1 MWGPYWYLPSTF
13 STSILIWKLG
23 ISKLFSW
30 HISCLW
36 CLFLLLKCYQICLW
50 CLFLLLKCYQLCLF
64 VFYAFLK
71 FPSNQGLICILMLK
85 CCLKFK
91 LKSRTITQDL
101 ILLLTAALDLLQ
113 IHVSEGSGTGSRIVQ
128 FGFITFGWMWNHS
141 KFRKC
146 KRKPDEVFDKKYL
159 RESEPSP
166 FRFCLDKGVLSI
178 NYQFHKDVLS
188 IN

>member
-64 VFYAFLK
+64 VFLCFSQIS
-71 FPSNQGLICILMLK
+71 F
-85 CCLKFK
+85 
-91 LKSRTITQDL
+91 KSRSYLYFDAEMLPKIQAEIAHNNARFDITPNSCSWLIANTRVRGERDGEQNSTIWIHNIWLNVKSFQIQKVQEEAWWSVWQE
-101 ILLLTAALDLLQ
+101 ILKRIWTKSIQ
-113 IHVSEGSGTGSRIVQ
+113 I
-128 FGFITFGWMWNHS
+128 
-141 KFRKC
+141 
-146 KRKPDEVFDKKYL
+146 
-159 RESEPSP
+159 
-166 FRFCLDKGVLSI
+166 LSW
-178 NYQFHKDVLS
+178 
-188 IN
+188 